1 VSLYRDEAVV
11 LRTWKLGEAD
21 RIVVLL
27 CRGVGKVRAVAKGA
41 RKTGSRFGARLEPGA
56 HVQVQLYKGRGE
68 LDTVTQVEHVESF
81 KVTRTDLSR
90 MSHTASLLEAV
101 DQVAQDR
108 EPQPRLFSMLVG
120 ALRVVEESDPPLI
133 TGAFYLKLLA
143 LEGVAPELDV
153 CVGCGEPADTGEGVL
168 LALEAGGVHCRSCGG
183 GRRLSAE
190 ALAVSRAVL
199 GGGLTAALEL
209 PQGPVT
215 AEVHSLATTAME
227 AHLERRIRSL
237 RVLDET

>member
-1 VSLYRDEAVV
+1 MSLYRDEAVV

-27 CRGVGKVRAVAKGA
+27 GRANGKVRAVAKGA

-68 LDTVTQVEHVESF
+68 LDTVTQVEHVEAF
-81 KVTRTDLSR
+81 KQTRADLSR
-90 MSHTASLLEAV
+90 MSHVASLLEAV
-101 DQVAQDR
+101 EQVAQDR
-108 EPQPRLFSMLVG
+108 EPQPRMFAMLVG
-120 ALRVVEESDPPLI
+120 ALRVVEERDPPLV
-133 TGAFYLKLLA
+133 TAAFYLKLLA

-153 CVGCGEPADTGEGVL
+153 CVGCGEPADTGEAVL

-183 GRRLSAE
+183 GRLLGAD
-190 ALAVSRAVL
+190 ALAVARAVL
-199 GGGLTAALEL
+199 GGGLSAALEI
-209 PQGPVT
+209 PPGPLA
-215 AEVHSLATTAME
+215 AEVQSLATTAME
-227 AHLERRIRSL
+227 THLERRIRSL